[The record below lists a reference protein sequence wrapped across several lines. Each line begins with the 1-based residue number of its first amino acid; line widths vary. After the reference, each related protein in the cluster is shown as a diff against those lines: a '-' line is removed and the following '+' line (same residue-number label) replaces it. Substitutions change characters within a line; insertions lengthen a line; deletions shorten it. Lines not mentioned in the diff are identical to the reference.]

1 VLSRERMPGWRVF
14 TDLFARNPPQRI
26 LRFLDEDTTLLE
38 DLLVM
43 GSVNLPVFLAA
54 TADVLRGRLAR
65 TVRRLADQD
74 A

>member
-1 VLSRERMPGWRVF
+1 
-14 TDLFARNPPQRI
+14 
-26 LRFLDEDTTLLE
+26 
-38 DLLVM
+38 LLVM